1 MLTLTGTAASG
12 CMYVCIRIE
21 IWLQLGYA
29 DKDRSILIIA
39 VKVYVSTLK
48 FIINFRSFFF
58 ARNVISGSSRSIF
71 RSFRF
76 FFVHSSLFRIGK
88 Y

>member
-76 FFVHSSLFRIGK
+76 FRSFQFI
-88 Y
+88 

>member
-1 MLTLTGTAASG
+1 MLALTGTAASG

-58 ARNVISGSSRSIF
+58 CTKRNIWELEIDL
-71 RSFRF
+71 SFVSF
-76 FFVHSSLFRIGK
+76 FSFIPAYLGLEST
-88 Y
+88 